1 MYTLYDDR
9 LLRREASMSET
20 ITARVPSELRKQINE
35 IAKGERRSMSN
46 VVELALECYVK
57 QYTEL
62 HPQFR
67 SNILE
72 ALTQMDTGEV
82 GPYERG

>member
-1 MYTLYDDR
+1 
-9 LLRREASMSET
+9 MSAT
-20 ITARVPSELRKQINE
+20 ITARVSLELRKQINE

-67 SNILE
+67 SDILE